1 MSNIST
7 RADQNGS
14 NKQKN
19 SRDYEANVFLLSEVY
34 AELVDQQT
42 GVSNF
47 MSGVLSVVE
56 KSWGVFLEW
65 KPCGPLTDSNNDKD
79 DDTSEWVIE
88 EATEALIESSI
99 SSKTKNSSSRNSPSN
114 GSNPS
119 SKEREEAFKQQQKYC
134 FSVDLNSLRSFQ
146 HSSFKRDPIWIR
158 FICKDGTD
166 SSNYHLRGG
175 GYESLVN
182 CLQRYVFL
190 TRSSRAENLVIIT
203 DSRTDALEKSV
214 GMLNLDK
221 KDILTRFLANPYATL
236 MTQAT
241 KVTSALAPL
250 LDVDAINA
258 EAELR
263 YLRERQRAAEDEA
276 AKLRSHNEAGFEHIF
291 QLDLPARPR
300 ILQRDPPVDS
310 TVWEKFRAADGH
322 IEDAHG
328 LLCLVF
334 RGGIV
339 PEMRCTIWKYI
350 LGYFKWEWSDAKNAE
365 NRTKLEEEYYRMKL
379 QWVTITDDQA
389 SRFSSYRDKKALVE
403 KDVARTDRSHP
414 YFNQSKP
421 KHLEL
426 LHDLLMTYCM
436 YDFDLGYVQGMSDFL
451 SVLCVVLRK
460 ESDIFWCFVGLMEHV
475 HKNFELDQVH
485 IKTQLSQ
492 LKSLVE
498 IVNPRLAIYL
508 ESQDSDHMYFC
519 FRWILVLF
527 KRELSFDDCQYLW
540 EVLWTGIPC
549 RTFML
554 LFCVSILDTQTDII
568 IENRFGLT
576 EILKHINNLSMHI
589 DVQKT
594 LCTAEAI
601 YHQLAAVQ
609 DKLPRHICEILSFN
623 HAESISCNNNERKEN
638 GK

>member
-1 MSNIST
+1 MANSST
-7 RADQNGS
+7 INCAQNGI
-14 NKQKN
+14 NKQRKQQ
-19 SRDYEANVFLLSEVY
+19 DYEANVFLLSDVY
-34 AELVDQQT
+34 AEIVDQQT
-42 GVSNF
+42 GANSF
-47 MSGVLSVVE
+47 MCGVLSIVE

-65 KPCGPLTDSNNDKD
+65 KPCCGPSLFDVAQDKD

-88 EATEALIESSI
+88 EATEALTDN
-99 SSKTKNSSSRNSPSN
+99 KLKNSSNRNSPLN
-114 GSNPS
+114 GSNP
-119 SKEREEAFKQQQKYC
+119 SKEREEALKQQQKYC
-134 FSVDLNSLRSFQ
+134 FSADLNSLRSFQ
-146 HSSFKRDPIWIR
+146 HGNLKKVPIWIR

-166 SSNYHLRGG
+166 SNTYHLRGG
-175 GYESLVN
+175 GYESLVD

-221 KDILTRFLANPYATL
+221 KDIVSRFLANPYATS
-236 MTQAT
+236 MTLAS
-241 KVTSALAPL
+241 KVSSALAPL
-250 LDVDAINA
+250 LDLDSINSIS
-258 EAELR
+258 ESQLR
-263 YLRERQRAAEDEA
+263 AFNQQQQQHIVEDEGD
-276 AKLRSHNEAGFEHIF
+276 KLRSHNEAGFEHVF
-291 QLDLPARPR
+291 QLDLPTRPR
-300 ILQRDPPVDS
+300 ILQRDSPVDFS
-310 TVWEKFRAADGH
+310 IWEKFRAPDGH

-328 LLCLVF
+328 LICLIF

-339 PEMRCTIWKYI
+339 PEMRSTIWKYI
-350 LGYFKWEWSDAKNAE
+350 LGYYKWEWSDSKNAE

-414 YFNQSKP
+414 FFNQSKP

-498 IVNPRLAIYL
+498 IVNPRLAVYL

-527 KRELSFDDCQYLW
+527 KRELSFEDCQSLW
-540 EVLWTGIPC
+540 EIFWTGIPC
-549 RTFML
+549 RAFML
-554 LFCVSILDTQTDII
+554 LFCVAILDTQTDII

-576 EILKHINNLSMHI
+576 EILKHINNLSMKI

-623 HAESISCNNNERKEN
+623 HSESICN
-638 GK
+638 GGD